1 MAEVLNATVENLDR
15 RGDRNTNA
23 NPNNTNKPSTT
34 APADAGPDSTSSP
47 PSPPPPPPPP
57 PRRVIRDRDRDSRE
71 RRDDRDFDRPT
82 RREYYD
88 RNRSSPPLPPPRE
101 RDYHK
106 RGRLSP
112 SPPPPPYRD
121 RRGGGPHSPP
131 PRRSPPFPPY
141 KRRRDDGYD
150 GRRGSPRGGYGP
162 GDRRFGYDYP
172 GGYERDMGGRP
183 GYPDER
189 PHGRFMG
196 RPSGGYQGGP
206 SDWDSARAGFADAFS
221 AGGTQREGMMSY
233 KQFIQEL
240 EDDILPAEAERR
252 YQEYRTEY
260 ISTQKRTY
268 FNAHKDEEWLKD
280 KYHPTNLLAVI
291 ERRNELARKLAKDFQ
306 LDLQNGTLDFG
317 PGVTPSSSNKEEQ
330 TSEPNSDDEADVGG
344 KRRRHGRG
352 GVKESDLSSAPKA
365 HPVCSEPRRIQV
377 DVEQA
382 QALVRK
388 LDLEK
393 GIEDNILCRA
403 DNDRMSRDKS
413 HGSSSGPVIIIRGST
428 TIKGLE
434 GIELL
439 DTLLTYL
446 WRIHGVD
453 YYGLV
458 ESNEAKGL
466 RHVRVDGKNSNA
478 IGNANEWENKLDSH
492 WQERLKGSDPLEA
505 MTAKEKIDAAAAEA
519 LDPHVR
525 KIRDEKYGW
534 KYGCGAK
541 GCTKLFH
548 AAEFV
553 HKHLKLKHPEVVME
567 LTSKVREELYFE
579 NYMNDENA
587 PGATPVMQPSFPKEK
602 PLRRRPGPDN
612 RVKDERGN
620 RRERDNRA
628 NGNERF
634 DRSENPQ
641 SGDFP
646 SSNDGAPGDNPDEP
660 MFDTFAAQGIHV
672 APFPSDIPPPVLM
685 PVPGA
690 GPLGPFVPAPPE
702 VAMRMLRDQGGP
714 SPFEGGRNGRSGP
727 QLSGPAPIIALPPT
741 FRQDPRR
748 LRSYNDLDAPD
759 DEVTVI
765 DYRSL

>member
-15 RGDRNTNA
+15 RRDRNTN
-23 NPNNTNKPSTT
+23 NNKPSVTD
-34 APADAGPDSTSSP
+34 AEEAGPEAT
-47 PSPPPPPPPP
+47 SPPPPPA
-57 PRRVIRDRDRDSRE
+57 RRGIRDRERDSRE
-71 RRDDRDFDRPT
+71 RRDDRDFDRPP

-88 RNRSSPPLPPPRE
+88 RNRSPPPPPPQ

-106 RGRLSP
+106 RGRPSS

-121 RRGGGPHSPP
+121 RRGRGGPHSPP

-150 GRRGSPRGGYGP
+150 GRRGSPPPRGGYGQ
-162 GDRRFGYDYP
+162 GDRRFGYDFP
-172 GGYERDMGGRP
+172 GGHDREMGFRP

-189 PHGRFMG
+189 PHGRYMG
-196 RPSGGYQGGP
+196 RSSGGYHGGP
-206 SDWDSARAGFADAFS
+206 SDWDSGRGGFADSFS
-221 AGGTQREGMMSY
+221 SGGKSEGMMSY
-233 KQFIQEL
+233 KQFIQQL

-268 FNAHKDEEWLKD
+268 FNAHKDEQWLKD

-291 ERRNELARKLAKDFQ
+291 ERRNELSRKLAKDFQ
-306 LDLQNGTLDFG
+306 LELQSGNLDLG
-317 PGVTPSSSNKEEQ
+317 PNVNPSSLNKVEQ
-330 TSEPNSDDEADVGG
+330 SSKPNSDDEADVGG
-344 KRRRHGRG
+344 KRRRPGQAG
-352 GVKESDLSSAPKA
+352 AKESDLSSAPKA
-365 HPVCSEPRRIQV
+365 HPVCSEPRRIQI

-388 LDLEK
+388 LDSEK
-393 GIEDNILCRA
+393 GIEDNVLCRA

-413 HGSSSGPVIIIRGST
+413 HGNSSGPVVIIRGLT
-428 TIKGLE
+428 AIKGLE

-458 ESNEAKGL
+458 ESSEVKGF
-466 RHVRVDGKNSNA
+466 RHIRVDSKNSNT
-478 IGNANEWENKLDSH
+478 IGNGNEWENKLDSH
-492 WQERLKGSDPLEA
+492 WQERLKGSDPLEV

-519 LDPHVR
+519 LDPYVR

-548 AAEFV
+548 ASEFV
-553 HKHLKLKHPEVVME
+553 TKHLKLKHTDLVME
-567 LTSKVREELYFE
+567 LTSKVREDLYIE

-587 PGATPVMQPSFPKEK
+587 PGGMPVMQPSFPKEK
-602 PLRRRPGPDN
+602 PQRRRPGLEN
-612 RVKDERGN
+612 RIKDDRGN
-620 RRERDNRA
+620 RIERDNR
-628 NGNERF
+628 GNERF
-634 DRSENPQ
+634 DRSDNPQ
-641 SGDFP
+641 SGDF
-646 SSNDGAPGDNPDEP
+646 SSNNDGAPGENADDP
-660 MFDTFAAQGIHV
+660 MFDTFGGQGISV
-672 APFPSDIPPPVLM
+672 GPFSSDIPPSVLM

-702 VAMRMLRDQGGP
+702 VAMRMLREQGGP
-714 SPFEGGRNGRSGP
+714 SPFEGGRNGSQLGGSGP
-727 QLSGPAPIIALPPT
+727 MISLPPT

>member
-1 MAEVLNATVENLDR
+1 MAEVLSAAEENLDHR
-15 RGDRNTNA
+15 PDE
-23 NPNNTNKPSTT
+23 TT
-34 APADAGPDSTSSP
+34 ATAAAAATTNSSKPTTSDLPDATADAAS
-47 PSPPPPPPPP
+47 SPPPPPPPQ
-57 PRRVIRDRDRDSRE
+57 PRRGIRERDRSSRE
-71 RRDDRDFDRPT
+71 RREDRDFDRPP
-82 RREYYD
+82 RREFYD
-88 RNRSSPPLPPPRE
+88 RNRSPPPPRE

-106 RGRLSP
+106 RGRPSP

-141 KRRRDDGYD
+141 KRRRGDGYE
-150 GRRGSPRGGYGP
+150 GRRGSPRGGFGH
-162 GDRRFGYDYP
+162 GDRRFAYDYSGGYDR
-172 GGYERDMGGRP
+172 EMGGRP
-183 GYPDER
+183 GYVDER
-189 PHGRFMG
+189 PHGRHIG
-196 RPSGGYQGGP
+196 QSSGGYQ
-206 SDWDSARAGFADAFS
+206 DWDPGRGGFADAFP
-221 AGGTQREGMMSY
+221 AGGPQREGMMSY

-240 EDDILPAEAERR
+240 EDDILPTEAERR
-252 YQEYRTEY
+252 YQEYKSEY
-260 ISTQKRTY
+260 ISTQKRAY

-291 ERRNELARKLAKDFQ
+291 ERRNEVAKKLAKDFQ
-306 LDLQNGTLDFG
+306 LDLQNGTLDLG
-317 PGVTPSSSNKEEQ
+317 PSFNPSSNRAEQ
-330 TSEPNSDDEADVGG
+330 SSEPNSDDDADVGG
-344 KRRRHGRG
+344 KRRRHGRVG
-352 GVKESDLSSAPKA
+352 AKDSDLLAAPKA
-365 HPVCSEPRRIQV
+365 HPISSEPRRIQV

-388 LDLEK
+388 LDAEK
-393 GIEDNILCRA
+393 GIEDNVLCRA

-413 HGSSSGPVIIIRGST
+413 HSSSSGPVIIIRGLS

-446 WRIHGVD
+446 WRIHGLD
-453 YYGLV
+453 YYGLN

-466 RHVRVDGKNSNA
+466 RHVRIDGKNSD
-478 IGNANEWENKLDSH
+478 ANGKDWENKLDSH
-492 WQERLKGSDPLEA
+492 WQERLKNLDPLEI
-505 MTAKEKIDAAAAEA
+505 MTAKEKIDVAATEA

-553 HKHLKLKHPEVVME
+553 HKHLKLKHPEVVLE
-567 LTSKVREELYFE
+567 LTSKVREELYFQ
-579 NYMNDENA
+579 NYMDDENA
-587 PGATPVMQPSFPKEK
+587 PGGTPIMQPSFPKDK
-602 PLRRRPGPDN
+602 P
-612 RVKDERGN
+612 RGRGSG
-620 RRERDNRA
+620 RRERAENHLNRSD
-628 NGNERF
+628 E
-634 DRSENPQ
+634 PQ
-641 SGDFP
+641 SAEFP
-646 SSNDGAPGDNPDEP
+646 SNNDGSPGNNGDEP
-660 MFDTFAAQGIHV
+660 IFDAFGGQGIAV
-672 APFPSDIPPPVLM
+672 ASFPSDIAPPVLM

-702 VAMRMLRDQGGP
+702 VAMRMLRDHGGP

-727 QLSGPAPIIALPPT
+727 QLGGPAPIIALPPT
-741 FRQDPRR
+741 FRHDPRR
-748 LRSYNDLDAPD
+748 LRSYNDLDAPE

>member
-1 MAEVLNATVENLDR
+1 MAELLNDAEENHDNLRDE
-15 RGDRNTNA
+15 NTA
-23 NPNNTNKPSTT
+23 STNNSNKPSTT
-34 APADAGPDSTSSP
+34 DLPDATADTVSSP
-47 PSPPPPPPPP
+47 PPSTQ
-57 PRRVIRDRDRDSRE
+57 PRGGIRERDRGSRE
-71 RRDDRDFDRPT
+71 RRDDRDFDRPP
-82 RREYYD
+82 RREFYD
-88 RNRSSPPLPPPRE
+88 RNRSPPPTRE

-106 RGRLSP
+106 RGRPSP
-112 SPPPPPYRD
+112 SPPPPAYRD

-141 KRRRDDGYD
+141 KRRRGDGYE
-150 GRRGSPRGGYGP
+150 GRRGSPRGGFGH
-162 GDRRFGYDYP
+162 GDRRFAYDYP
-172 GGYERDMGGRP
+172 GGNDREMGGSRP
-183 GYPDER
+183 GYLDER
-189 PHGRFMG
+189 PHGRYMG
-196 RPSGGYQGGP
+196 RSSGGYQ
-206 SDWDSARAGFADAFS
+206 DWVPGRGGFADAFPS
-221 AGGTQREGMMSY
+221 GGPQREGMMSY

-240 EDDILPAEAERR
+240 EDDILPTEAERR
-252 YQEYRTEY
+252 YQEYKSEY
-260 ISTQKRTY
+260 VSTQKRAY
-268 FNAHKDEEWLKD
+268 FNAHKDEEWFKD

-291 ERRNELARKLAKDFQ
+291 ERRNELARKLAKNFH
-306 LDLQNGTLDFG
+306 LDLQNGTLDLD
-317 PGVTPSSSNKEEQ
+317 PSINPSSNQAEQ
-330 TSEPNSDDEADVGG
+330 SEPNSDDDADVGG
-344 KRRRHGRG
+344 KRRRHGRVG
-352 GVKESDLSSAPKA
+352 AKDSELSAAPKA
-365 HPVCSEPRRIQV
+365 HPISSEPRRIQV

-388 LDLEK
+388 LDSEK
-393 GIEDNILCRA
+393 GIEDNVLCRA

-413 HGSSSGPVIIIRGST
+413 HSSSSSPVIIIRGLS

-446 WRIHGVD
+446 WRIHGLD
-453 YYGLV
+453 YYGLM

-466 RHVRVDGKNSNA
+466 RHVRIDGKNSD
-478 IGNANEWENKLDSH
+478 ANGKDWENKLDSH
-492 WQERLKGSDPLEA
+492 WQERLKGLDLLEI
-505 MTAKEKIDAAAAEA
+505 MTAKEKIDVVATEA

-567 LTSKVREELYFE
+567 LTSKVREELYFQ

-587 PGATPVMQPSFPKEK
+587 PGGTPVMQPSFPKEK
-602 PLRRRPGPDN
+602 PQRRRPGPDG
-612 RVKDERGN
+612 RMKDERGHL
-620 RRERDNRA
+620 RERDNL
-628 NGNERF
+628 F
-634 DRSENPQ
+634 DRSDEPQ

-646 SSNDGAPGDNPDEP
+646 SNNDGAPGNNGDEP
-660 MFDTFAAQGIHV
+660 LFDAFGGQGIAV
-672 APFPSDIPPPVLM
+672 ASFPSDIAPPVLM

-690 GPLGPFVPAPPE
+690 GPLGPFVPTPPE
-702 VAMRMLRDQGGP
+702 VAMRMLRDHGGP
-714 SPFEGGRNGRSGP
+714 SPFEGGRNGRSGT
-727 QLSGPAPIIALPPT
+727 QFGGPAPIIALPPT

-748 LRSYNDLDAPD
+748 LRSYNDLDAPE

>member
-1 MAEVLNATVENLDR
+1 MAEVLNAPVENLDSR
-15 RGDRNTNA
+15 RDRI
-23 NPNNTNKPSTT
+23 NKKSSTT
-34 APADAGPDSTSSP
+34 TDADADPDSSSP
-47 PSPPPPPPPP
+47 QPPPPASGPP
-57 PRRVIRDRDRDSRE
+57 PRRDRERDSRE
-71 RRDDRDFDRPT
+71 RRNDRDYDRPP

-88 RNRSSPPLPPPRE
+88 RNRSPPPPLPRE

-106 RGRLSP
+106 RGRPSL

-121 RRGGGPHSPP
+121 RRGGGGHSPP

-141 KRRRDDGYD
+141 KRSRRDDGYD

-172 GGYERDMGGRP
+172 GGYDRDMGGRP

-189 PHGRFMG
+189 SHGRYMG
-196 RPSGGYQGGP
+196 RSSGGYRSGP
-206 SDWDSARAGFADAFS
+206 SDWDSGRGSFADAFHTTS
-221 AGGTQREGMMSY
+221 TQREGMMSY

-240 EDDILPAEAERR
+240 EDDILPTEAERR
-252 YQEYRTEY
+252 YQEYKSEY
-260 ISTQKRTY
+260 ISTQKRAY

-291 ERRNELARKLAKDFQ
+291 ERRNELARKSAKDFQ
-306 LDLQNGTLDFG
+306 LDLQSGTLDLG
-317 PGVTPSSSNKEEQ
+317 PAVNPSSNKSEQ
-330 TSEPNSDDEADVGG
+330 ASEPNSEDEADMGS

-352 GVKESDLSSAPKA
+352 STEESAAPKA
-365 HPVCSEPRRIQV
+365 HPVSSEPRRIQF
-377 DVEQA
+377 DIEQA

-388 LDLEK
+388 LDSEK
-393 GIEDNILCRA
+393 GIEDNILCRV
-403 DNDRMSRDKS
+403 DNDRTGRDKS
-413 HGSSSGPVIIIRGST
+413 HSGSSGPVIIIRGLTSV
-428 TIKGLE
+428 KGLE
-434 GIELL
+434 GVELL
-439 DTLLTYL
+439 ETLLTYL

-453 YYGLV
+453 YYGMV
-458 ESNEAKGL
+458 ERNEAKGL
-466 RHVRVDGKNSNA
+466 RHVRVDGKNLDVS
-478 IGNANEWENKLDSH
+478 GNGSEWEKKLDSH
-492 WQERLKGSDPLEA
+492 WQERLQALDPLEV

-548 AAEFV
+548 ASEFV
-553 HKHLKLKHPEVVME
+553 HKHLKLKHADLALE

-587 PGATPVMQPSFPKEK
+587 PGGTPIMQPSILKEK
-602 PLRRRPGPDN
+602 HQRRRPGPDN
-612 RVKDERGN
+612 RITDERGS

-628 NGNERF
+628 NGSEQF
-634 DRSENPQ
+634 DMLENPQ

-646 SSNDGAPGDNPDEP
+646 SNNDGAPGNNSDEP
-660 MFDTFAAQGIHV
+660 MFDTFGGQGMHG

-702 VAMRMLRDQGGP
+702 VAMRMFRDQGGP
-714 SPFEGGRNGRSGP
+714 SPFDGGRNGRSGP
-727 QLSGPAPIIALPPT
+727 QVSGPSPIIALPPT

-748 LRSYNDLDAPD
+748 LRSYNDLDAPE

>member
-1 MAEVLNATVENLDR
+1 MAEVLNSAEENIDH
-15 RGDRNTNA
+15 RGERNTDSD
-23 NPNNTNKPSTT
+23 KPADT
-34 APADAGPDSTSSP
+34 APSEIGPEAT
-47 PSPPPPPPPP
+47 SPPPPPPPP
-57 PRRVIRDRDRDSRE
+57 PQRRGIRDRERDFRD
-71 RRDDRDFDRPT
+71 RRDDRDFDRPP

-88 RNRSSPPLPPPRE
+88 RKRSAPPPPQHE

-141 KRRRDDGYD
+141 KRRRDDAYD

-162 GDRRFGYDYP
+162 GDRRFGNDHP
-172 GGYERDMGGRP
+172 GGYDRDNGGRS
-183 GYPDER
+183 GYHDER
-189 PHGRFMG
+189 PHGRYMG
-196 RPSGGYQGGP
+196 HGGYQGGP
-206 SDWDSARAGFADAFS
+206 SDWDSGRGGFSDAS
-221 AGGTQREGMMSY
+221 NAGGVQREGMMSY

-260 ISTQKRTY
+260 VSTLKKTY
-268 FNAHKDEEWLKD
+268 FSAHKDEEWLKD
-280 KYHPTNLLAVI
+280 KYHPTNLLVVI

-306 LDLQNGTLDFG
+306 LDLQSGTLDLG
-317 PGVTPSSSNKEEQ
+317 PSFNPSSSNKAEQ
-330 TSEPNSDDEADVGG
+330 PNEPNSDVEADVAG
-344 KRRRHGRG
+344 KRRRPGRG
-352 GVKESDLSSAPKA
+352 VAKEFDIMSAPKA
-365 HPVCSEPRRIQV
+365 HPICSEPRRILV
-377 DVEQA
+377 DIEQA
-382 QALVRK
+382 QTLVRK
-388 LDLEK
+388 LDTEK
-393 GIEDNILCRA
+393 GIEDNVLRRA
-403 DNDRMSRDKS
+403 DNDRMGRDKS
-413 HGSSSGPVIIIRGST
+413 HGGLNGPVIIIRGLN

-434 GIELL
+434 GTELL

-458 ESNEAKGL
+458 ESTEAKGF
-466 RHVRVDGKNSNA
+466 RHVRVDGKSSDSIVNGS
-478 IGNANEWENKLDSH
+478 EWEKKLDSR
-492 WQERLKGSDPLEA
+492 WQERLNGSDPLEL
-505 MTAKEKIDAAAAEA
+505 MTGKEKVDAAAAEA
-519 LDPHVR
+519 LEPYVR

-553 HKHLKLKHPEVVME
+553 HKHLKLKHPELVTD
-567 LTSKVREELYFE
+567 LTSKMREELFVQ

-587 PGATPVMQPSFPKEK
+587 PGGTPVMQPSLKEK
-602 PLRRRPGPDN
+602 PQRRRPGLDN
-612 RVKDERGN
+612 RLKDERGN

-628 NGNERF
+628 NGNEHF

-641 SGDFP
+641 SGDFAN
-646 SSNDGAPGDNPDEP
+646 NDVNNPDEA
-660 MFDTFAAQGIHV
+660 MFDSFGGQGIPV
-672 APFPSDIPPPVLM
+672 ATFSSDIPPPVLM

-702 VAMRMLRDQGGP
+702 VAMQMLRDQGGP

-727 QLSGPAPIIALPPT
+727 QLGGPSPIIALPPT

>member
-1 MAEVLNATVENLDR
+1 MAEVLNAPVENLDSR
-15 RGDRNTNA
+15 RDRN
-23 NPNNTNKPSTT
+23 NKKSSTT
-34 APADAGPDSTSSP
+34 TDADADPDSSSP
-47 PSPPPPPPPP
+47 QPPPPTSAPP
-57 PRRVIRDRDRDSRE
+57 PRRDRDRDSRE
-71 RRDDRDFDRPT
+71 RRNDRDYDRPP

-88 RNRSSPPLPPPRE
+88 RNRSPPPPPPRE

-106 RGRLSP
+106 RGRPSL

-121 RRGGGPHSPP
+121 RRGGGGHSPP

-141 KRRRDDGYD
+141 KRSRRDDGYD

-172 GGYERDMGGRP
+172 GGYDREMGGRP

-189 PHGRFMG
+189 SHGRYMG
-196 RPSGGYQGGP
+196 RSSGGYRSGP
-206 SDWDSARAGFADAFS
+206 SDWDSGRGSFADAFHTTS
-221 AGGTQREGMMSY
+221 TQREGMMSY

-252 YQEYRTEY
+252 YQEYKSEY
-260 ISTQKRTY
+260 ISTQKRAY

-291 ERRNELARKLAKDFQ
+291 ERRNELARKSAKDFQ
-306 LDLQNGTLDFG
+306 LDLQSGTLDLG
-317 PGVTPSSSNKEEQ
+317 PAVNPSSNKSEQ
-330 TSEPNSDDEADVGG
+330 ASEPNSEDEADMGS

-352 GVKESDLSSAPKA
+352 STEESAAPKA
-365 HPVCSEPRRIQV
+365 HPVSSEPRRIQF

-388 LDLEK
+388 LDSEK
-393 GIEDNILCRA
+393 GIEDNILCRV
-403 DNDRMSRDKS
+403 DNDRTGRDKS
-413 HGSSSGPVIIIRGST
+413 HSGSSGPVIIIRGLTS
-428 TIKGLE
+428 IKGLE
-434 GIELL
+434 GVELL
-439 DTLLTYL
+439 ETLLTYL

-453 YYGLV
+453 YYGMV
-458 ESNEAKGL
+458 ERNEAKGL
-466 RHVRVDGKNSNA
+466 RHVRVDGKNSDVT
-478 IGNANEWENKLDSH
+478 GNGSEWEKKLDSQ
-492 WQERLKGSDPLEA
+492 WQERLQALDPLEV

-548 AAEFV
+548 ASEFV
-553 HKHLKLKHPEVVME
+553 HKHLKLKHTDLALE

-587 PGATPVMQPSFPKEK
+587 PGGTPIMQPSILKEK
-602 PLRRRPGPDN
+602 PQRRRPGPDN
-612 RVKDERGN
+612 RITDERGS

-628 NGNERF
+628 NGSEQF
-634 DRSENPQ
+634 DMLENPQ

-646 SSNDGAPGDNPDEP
+646 SNNDGAPGNNSDEP
-660 MFDTFAAQGIHV
+660 MFDTYGGQGIHV

-702 VAMRMLRDQGGP
+702 VAMRMFRDQGGP
-714 SPFEGGRNGRSGP
+714 SPFDGGRNGRSGP
-727 QLSGPAPIIALPPT
+727 QVSGPSPIIALPPT

-748 LRSYNDLDAPD
+748 LRSYNDLDAPE

>member
-1 MAEVLNATVENLDR
+1 MAEDLNAAEENLDNR
-15 RGDRNTNA
+15 RERTA
-23 NPNNTNKPSTT
+23 SIEKPSDV
-34 APADAGPDSTSSP
+34 PPSEPVPDDA
-47 PSPPPPPPPP
+47 SPPPPPPPP
-57 PRRVIRDRDRDSRE
+57 LRRGIRDRERDSRD
-71 RRDDRDFDRPT
+71 RRDDRDFDRPP
-82 RREYYD
+82 RRDYYD
-88 RNRSSPPLPPPRE
+88 RDRSPPPPPPRE

-112 SPPPPPYRD
+112 SPPPPYRD
-121 RRGGGPHSPP
+121 RRGGGMHSPP

-141 KRRRDDGYD
+141 KRRRDDVYD
-150 GRRGSPRGGYGP
+150 GRRGSPRGGYGR
-162 GDRRFGYDYP
+162 GDRRFGYDHP
-172 GGYERDMGGRP
+172 GGYDRDNGGRS
-183 GYPDER
+183 GYHDDR
-189 PHGRFMG
+189 PHGRNMG
-196 RPSGGYQGGP
+196 RGGYQGGP
-206 SDWDSARAGFADAFS
+206 SDWGSGHGGFADAFNV
-221 AGGTQREGMMSY
+221 GGFQREGMMSY

-260 ISTQKRTY
+260 ILTQKKTY

-280 KYHPTNLLAVI
+280 KYHPANLLSVI

-306 LDLQNGTLDFG
+306 LDLQGGTLDIG
-317 PGVTPSSSNKEEQ
+317 PSFSPTLSNKAEQ
-330 TSEPNSDDEADVGG
+330 PSEPNSGDEADVAG
-344 KRRRHGRG
+344 KRRRTGRAG
-352 GVKESDLSSAPKA
+352 PKGSDVLSAPKA
-365 HPVCSEPRRIQV
+365 HPLSSEPRRVLV
-377 DVEQA
+377 DIEQA
-382 QALVRK
+382 QSLARK
-388 LDLEK
+388 LDAEK
-393 GIEDNILCRA
+393 GIEDNVLSKA
-403 DNDRMSRDKS
+403 ENDRMSRDKS
-413 HGSSSGPVIIIRGST
+413 HGSSSGPVIIIRGLN

-466 RHVRVDGKNSNA
+466 RHVRVEGKSSEN
-478 IGNANEWENKLDSH
+478 IGNGNEWENKLDSR
-492 WQERLKGSDPLEA
+492 WQDRLKDSDPLEN
-505 MTAKEKIDAAAAEA
+505 MTGKEKVDAAASEA
-519 LDPHVR
+519 LEPFVR

-548 AAEFV
+548 ASEFV
-553 HKHLKLKHPEVVME
+553 YKHLKLKHPELVTDV
-567 LTSKVREELYFE
+567 TKKVREELYIQ

-587 PGATPVMQPSFPKEK
+587 PGGTPVMQPSLKDR
-602 PLRRRPGPDN
+602 LQRRRPGMDN
-612 RVKDERGN
+612 RIKDDRGN
-620 RRERDNRA
+620 HRERDNRA

-641 SGDFP
+641 HGDFAN
-646 SSNDGAPGDNPDEP
+646 NDENNPDEA
-660 MFDTFAAQGIHV
+660 MFDSFGGQGIPVATFA
-672 APFPSDIPPPVLM
+672 SDIPPPLLM

-702 VAMRMLRDQGGP
+702 VAMQMMRDQGGP
-714 SPFEGGRNGRSGP
+714 SPFDGGRNGRSGSH
-727 QLSGPAPIIALPPT
+727 LSGPSPIIAMPPGM
-741 FRQDPRR
+741 RQDPRR

>member
-1 MAEVLNATVENLDR
+1 MAEVATATEENLER
-15 RGDRNTNA
+15 RRERSNTTD
-23 NPNNTNKPSTT
+23 PDNNDKPSDT
-34 APADAGPDSTSSP
+34 AASDACPDATSS
-47 PSPPPPPPPP
+47 PPPPPPP
-57 PRRVIRDRDRDSRE
+57 PRRGIRDCERDSRE
-71 RRDDRDFDRPT
+71 RRDDRDFDRPP

-88 RNRSSPPLPPPRE
+88 RNRSPPPPPPRE

-106 RGRLSP
+106 RGRLSS

-121 RRGGGPHSPP
+121 RRGPHSPP

-141 KRRRDDGYD
+141 KRRRDDVYD

-172 GGYERDMGGRP
+172 GGYEREMGVRP

-189 PHGRFMG
+189 PHGRYMG
-196 RPSGGYQGGP
+196 RSGGYQ
-206 SDWDSARAGFADAFS
+206 DWDSGRGGFADAFN
-221 AGGTQREGMMSY
+221 AGGAQREGMMSY

-280 KYHPTNLLAVI
+280 KYHPTNLVAVI

-306 LDLQNGTLDFG
+306 LDLQSGTLDLG
-317 PGVTPSSSNKEEQ
+317 PAFSPPSSSKAEQ
-330 TSEPNSDDEADVGG
+330 SSEPNSDDEADVGG
-344 KRRRHGRG
+344 KRRRPGRG
-352 GVKESDLSSAPKA
+352 GAKESDVSSAPKA
-365 HPVCSEPRRIQV
+365 HPICSEPRRIQV

-388 LDLEK
+388 LDAEK
-393 GIEDNILCRA
+393 GIEDNVLCRA
-403 DNDRMSRDKS
+403 DNDRMNRDKS
-413 HGSSSGPVIIIRGST
+413 HGSSSGPVIIIRGLT

-453 YYGLV
+453 YYGMV
-458 ESNEAKGL
+458 ESNEAKGF
-466 RHVRVDGKNSNA
+466 RHVRVDGKSSDT
-478 IGNANEWENKLDSH
+478 IGNGNEWEKKLDSH
-492 WQERLKGSDPLEA
+492 WQERLKGSDPLEV

-519 LDPHVR
+519 LDPYVR

-553 HKHLKLKHPEVVME
+553 HKHLKLKHPELVME
-567 LTSKVREELYFE
+567 LTSKVREELYFQ
-579 NYMNDENA
+579 NYMSDENA
-587 PGATPVMQPSFPKEK
+587 PGGTPVMQPSFPKEK
-602 PLRRRPGPDN
+602 PQRRRPGLDN
-612 RVKDERGN
+612 RLKDDRGN
-620 RRERDNRA
+620 RRERDNRT

-641 SGDFP
+641 SGDFAN
-646 SSNDGAPGDNPDEP
+646 NDGASGNNPDEQ
-660 MFDTFAAQGIHV
+660 MFDSFGGQGIPV
-672 APFPSDIPPPVLM
+672 AAFASDIPPPVLM

-714 SPFEGGRNGRSGP
+714 PPFEGGRNGRSGP
-727 QLSGPAPIIALPPT
+727 QLAGPSPIIALPPAL
-741 FRQDPRR
+741 RQDPRR